1 MTDTPLLHPLHLAL
15 DTGSPTVSVA
25 LARGGIVVAE
35 RSVAMDR
42 SSALLL
48 ALVQEVLTEA
58 GARLTDLAGIAAL
71 RGPGSFTGLRI
82 GLATVLGLHQALG
95 VPATALETL
104 RALAMGPH
112 PPSPPLP
119 SPPLPSGRGGNLH
132 DGAGGG
138 APLPAGGGAMG
149 EGSGVRLIIAAV
161 DALRGDWTAQA
172 FVSDPGLPLPRP
184 LGEAVLIPGSDLPS
198 LAAGDERIVTGFG
211 VSRLG
216 ELPGWPAD
224 LRLVEAGPLA
234 GAAAR
239 LAADPAT
246 VWDPSLLTAPLYARP
261 PAVTT
266 PRPRRTAQAP
276 VS

>member
-1 MTDTPLLHPLHLAL
+1 MTDAPLLQPLHLAL
-15 DTGSPTVSVA
+15 DVGSPTVSVA

-95 VPATALETL
+95 VPATALESL
-104 RALAMGPH
+104 RALA
-112 PPSPPLP
+112 LA
-119 SPPLPSGRGGNLH
+119 
-132 DGAGGG
+132 AGTEEM
-138 APLPAGGGAMG
+138 PRI
-149 EGSGVRLIIAAV
+149 VIAVV
-161 DALRGDWTAQA
+161 DALRGEWSARA
-172 FVSDPGLPLPRP
+172 FLSDPSVPFPRP
-184 LGEAVLIPGSDLPS
+184 LGEAVLIPGSELPS
-198 LAAGDERIVTGFG
+198 LAAGQPYESVVTGFG

-224 LRLVEAGPLA
+224 LRLVESGPLA

-261 PAVTT
+261 PAVTV
-266 PRPRRTAQAP
+266 PRPRQTARAAV
-276 VS
+276 VSRVS